1 MADEIEMTLPEGSE
15 PEAPQEPQA
24 PAAPEYSE
32 VEQEAMA
39 LGWKPESEFDGKPG
53 KKFKSAEKFLEDKPL
68 YDKIDEQ
75 HREIK
80 KLKQG
85 LDAFGK
91 HYNKL
96 EQAAYERAMK
106 EMKADRLTALE
117 EGDLVRAEQIR
128 DEMDAKKA
136 EATTR
141 PTIDAVDPV
150 ERQQEMNSWR
160 KSNDWYEKDED
171 MTAFA
176 DGLGN
181 KLLRSGKDPSEIL
194 AEVAR
199 KTRAAFPHKFR
210 NPNKESAPRVES
222 GSGKKSSG
230 GSDTAGLTATE
241 IQIME
246 SLIRSGAPITR
257 EGYIKDLKKAKGS

>member
-1 MADEIEMTLPEGSE
+1 MADLEMTLPEGSE
-15 PEAPQEPQA
+15 PVAPEPTQA
-24 PAAPEYSE
+24 PAPVEYSE
-32 VEQEAMA
+32 VEQEAMT
-39 LGWKPESEFDGKPG
+39 LGWKPESEFEGKPG
-53 KKFKSAEKFLEDKPL
+53 KKWKSAEKFMEDKPL

-117 EGDLVRAEQIR
+117 EGDLVRAEAIR
-128 DEMDAKKA
+128 DEMELKKA

-141 PTIDAVDPV
+141 PVVDTSVNPV
-150 ERQQEMNSWR
+150 ERQQEMDSWR
-160 KSNDWYEKDED
+160 RSNDWYEKDED
-171 MTAFA
+171 MTAYA
-176 DGLGN
+176 DGVGN

-194 AEVAR
+194 VEVAR

-222 GSGKKSSG
+222 GSGKRSSG
-230 GSDTAGLTATE
+230 GSDTAGMTATE

-257 EGYIKDLKKAKGS
+257 EGYIKDLKKAKGV